1 MPTTKKQ
8 EPSQATILDGSI
20 GPELAGLLADR
31 LNPKCKRSNMDI
43 TKSNLTMLLVEG
55 DSPKCTLSRADK
67 VEPILDTPQIKKEKP
82 SQEELW
88 VENVLSK

>member
-1 MPTTKKQ
+1 
-8 EPSQATILDGSI
+8 
-20 GPELAGLLADR
+20 
-31 LNPKCKRSNMDI
+31 MDI